1 MRKIISPDFF
11 TFTKIIKKMGIRE
24 ELKKLAKS
32 ATNIKAPEGKMT
44 VEERDIAFLKIKEDA
59 INEME
64 IDGIMIF
71 IENIASAEAEVYK
84 FIADI
89 SGKNKEELSDPIIFM
104 ESIQAIFEDEALKSF
119 FKLALK

>member
-64 IDGIMIF
+64 IDGIMI
-71 IENIASAEAEVYK
+71 
-84 FIADI
+84 
-89 SGKNKEELSDPIIFM
+89 
-104 ESIQAIFEDEALKSF
+104 
-119 FKLALK
+119 